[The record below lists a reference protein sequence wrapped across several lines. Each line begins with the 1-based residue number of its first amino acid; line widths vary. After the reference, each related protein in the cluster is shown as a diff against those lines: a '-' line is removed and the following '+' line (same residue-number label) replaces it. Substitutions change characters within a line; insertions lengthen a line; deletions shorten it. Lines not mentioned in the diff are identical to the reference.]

1 MATTTERLS
10 ATPDARRMLNKVPEV
25 TIWFWII
32 KILCTTVGESF
43 ADWINM
49 TLGVGLINT
58 SLIFTAVLAAALAWQ
73 LGTRRYVPFVYWLT
87 VVVLS
92 VTGTLYTDI
101 LTDSQGVPLAVS
113 SSVFAGVLALV
124 FGIWYARERTLSIHS
139 IVTRPR
145 ELFYWLA
152 VLVTFALGTATGD
165 WTLELTGW
173 TPGVSVLLPLGLI
186 AAIVVGW
193 RLGASLVLSFWL
205 AYILTRPLGAN
216 LGDWF
221 ASPGSDGGLGLGT
234 AVTSVVF
241 LAAILATVLYLTRS
255 RSDVIETHR
264 PAQGAPAANPGR
276 ERIMLAYYAALAVA
290 TTALLVW
297 AHQQPHAA
305 VAGEGDGPAP
315 ASAPLTPEQAT
326 SSFPPAEIAKFRTIT
341 ADTLAKLTAGDQAAA
356 TTRVTDLEK
365 AWDDDQDALQPK
377 NEQAWTFL
385 DGEIDHVLKALRA
398 PNPDKATET
407 DALNAL
413 LTSLTA
419 TPQQPPTAA
428 ASAPAPASAVPT
440 PDQVTSSFPPAEIA
454 KFRTITADTLAKL
467 TAGHQAAATT
477 RVTDLEKA
485 WDDDQDAL
493 QPKNEQAWTFLDGE
507 IDHVLKALRAPNPDK
522 ATEVKALNTLLTS
535 LG

>member
-1 MATTTERLS
+1 MATTTERLT
-10 ATPDARRMLNKVPEV
+10 AEPDARGTLNKVPEV
-25 TIWFWII
+25 TIWFWFI
-32 KILCTTVGESF
+32 KVLCTTVGESF

-58 SLIFTAVLAAALAWQ
+58 SLIFTAVLAGVLGWQ
-73 LGTRRYVPFVYWLT
+73 LSTKRYVPFVYWLT

-113 SSVFAGVLALV
+113 SAVFAVVLAVV

-186 AAIVVGW
+186 AAIVLAW
-193 RLGASLVLSFWL
+193 RLGASAVLSFWL

-234 AVTSVVF
+234 AVTSVIF
-241 LAAILATVLYLTRS
+241 LVAILGTVLHLARS
-255 RSDVIETHR
+255 RSDVIETR
-264 PAQGAPAANPGR
+264 TVVAQAGNPVR
-276 ERIMLAYYAALAVA
+276 ERIMLGYYAVVAVA
-290 TTALLVW
+290 TAALLLW
-297 AHQQPHAA
+297 AHHQPHAE
-305 VAGEGDGPAP
+305 VAGEGDAPAP
-315 ASAPLTPEQAT
+315 ASAPLSPEQAT

-341 ADTLAKLTAGDQAAA
+341 ADTLAKLDSGNQAAA
-356 TTRVTDLEK
+356 TARITDLEK
-365 AWDDDQDALQPK
+365 AWDDAQPTLEPK

-398 PNPDKATET
+398 PKPDKATET
-407 DALNAL
+407 
-413 LTSLTA
+413 
-419 TPQQPPTAA
+419 
-428 ASAPAPASAVPT
+428 
-440 PDQVTSSFPPAEIA
+440 E
-454 KFRTITADTLAKL
+454 
-467 TAGHQAAATT
+467 
-477 RVTDLEKA
+477 
-485 WDDDQDAL
+485 
-493 QPKNEQAWTFLDGE
+493 
-507 IDHVLKALRAPNPDK
+507 
-522 ATEVKALNTLLTS
+522 ALNTLLTS

>member
-1 MATTTERLS
+1 MATTTERLT
-10 ATPDARRMLNKVPEV
+10 AEPDARGTLNKVPEV
-25 TIWFWII
+25 TIWFWFI
-32 KILCTTVGESF
+32 KVLCTTVGESF

-58 SLIFTAVLAAALAWQ
+58 SLIFTAVLAGVLGWQ
-73 LGTRRYVPFVYWLT
+73 LSTKRYVPFVYWLT

-113 SSVFAGVLALV
+113 SAVFAVVLAVV

-186 AAIVVGW
+186 AAIVLAW
-193 RLGASLVLSFWL
+193 RLGASAVLSFWL

-234 AVTSVVF
+234 AVTSVIF
-241 LAAILATVLYLTRS
+241 LVAILGTVLHLARS
-255 RSDVIETHR
+255 RSDVIETR
-264 PAQGAPAANPGR
+264 TVVAQAGNPVR
-276 ERIMLAYYAALAVA
+276 ERIMLGYYAVVAVA
-290 TTALLVW
+290 TAALLLW
-297 AHQQPHAA
+297 AHHQPHAE
-305 VAGEGDGPAP
+305 VAGEGDAPAP
-315 ASAPLTPEQAT
+315 ASAPLSPEQAT

-341 ADTLAKLTAGDQAAA
+341 ADTLAKLDSGSQAAA
-356 TTRVTDLEK
+356 TARVTDLEK
-365 AWDDDQDALQPK
+365 AWDDAQPTLEPK

-398 PNPDKATET
+398 PKPDKATET
-407 DALNAL
+407 
-413 LTSLTA
+413 
-419 TPQQPPTAA
+419 
-428 ASAPAPASAVPT
+428 
-440 PDQVTSSFPPAEIA
+440 
-454 KFRTITADTLAKL
+454 
-467 TAGHQAAATT
+467 
-477 RVTDLEKA
+477 
-485 WDDDQDAL
+485 
-493 QPKNEQAWTFLDGE
+493 
-507 IDHVLKALRAPNPDK
+507 
-522 ATEVKALNTLLTS
+522 EVLNTLLTS